1 MNEQQLL
8 YNIALTRI
16 GHFSLAS
23 ALHLYRTLGS
33 GEEIF
38 LHRNEAQDIL
48 PDCSPRL
55 IDNLKDWSEPLKR
68 AEVELEFCRNNN
80 IRVLCLG
87 DDNYPK
93 RLEDCADA
101 PLVMYYKGNANLNQS
116 RVINIIGTRHCTT
129 YGADFIRRFI
139 HDLKALCPEVLVVS
153 GLAYGVDIN
162 AHQQALAVGYETVGV
177 VAHGL
182 DYLYPAAHKDV
193 AREMVNHGGLLTEFM
208 TCTNADKGNFVRRNR
223 IVAGMSD
230 ACILIESAAH
240 GGGMITAGIAFDY
253 GREVFALPGRV
264 GDHFSEGCN
273 NAIRENKAILLTSVE
288 DFVKTMGWEDDALRI
303 EAQKK
308 GIERQLFPDLS
319 PEQQR
324 IVDVLTKSNDLQLN
338 QLSVKAGIPIGDI
351 TSILFQMEMMGVVKP
366 MAGGNYHLLN

>member
-38 LHRNEAQDIL
+38 LHRNEAQDLL

-273 NAIRENKAILLTSVE
+273 NAIRENKAMLLTSVE

-338 QLSVKAGIPIGDI
+338 QLSAKAGIPIGDI

-366 MAGGNYHLLN
+366 MAGGNYHLFN

>member
-16 GHFSLAS
+16 RHFSLAS

-273 NAIRENKAILLTSVE
+273 NAIRENKAMLLTSVE
-288 DFVKTMGWEDDALRI
+288 DFVKAMGWEDDALRI

-338 QLSVKAGIPIGDI
+338 QLSVKTGIPIGDI

-366 MAGGNYHLLN
+366 MAGGNYHLFN

>member
-273 NAIRENKAILLTSVE
+273 NAIRENKAMLLTSGE
-288 DFVKTMGWEDDALRI
+288 DFVKTRGWEDDALRI

-338 QLSVKAGIPIGDI
+338 QLSAKAGIPIGDI

-366 MAGGNYHLLN
+366 MAGVNYHRLN

>member
-273 NAIRENKAILLTSVE
+273 NVIRENKAILLTSAE
-288 DFVKTMGWEDDALRI
+288 DFVKAMGWEDDALRI

-338 QLSVKAGIPIGDI
+338 QLSVKTGIPIGDI

>member
-1 MNEQQLL
+1 MYEQQLL

-273 NAIRENKAILLTSVE
+273 NAIRENKAMLLTSAE

-338 QLSVKAGIPIGDI
+338 QLSVKTGIPIGDI

>member
-23 ALHLYRTLGS
+23 ALYLYRTLGS
-33 GEEIF
+33 GEEIY
-38 LHRNEAQDIL
+38 LHRNDIQDIL
-48 PDCSPRL
+48 PECSPRL
-55 IDNLKDWSEPLKR
+55 LANLKDWSEPLKR
-68 AEVELEFCRNNN
+68 AEVELEFCRDHN

-101 PLVMYYKGNANLNQS
+101 PMVLYYKGNANLNQS
-116 RVINIIGTRHCTT
+116 RVINVIGTRHCTM
-129 YGADFIRRFI
+129 YGADFIRKFLR
-139 HDLKALCPEVLVVS
+139 DLKALCPEVLVVS

-162 AHQQALAVGYETVGV
+162 AHQQALAVGYDTVGV

-230 ACILIESAAH
+230 ACILVESAAH
-240 GGGMITAGIAFDY
+240 GGGIITAGISFDY

-273 NAIRENKAILLTSVE
+273 NAIRENKAMLLTSAE

-338 QLSVKAGIPIGDI
+338 QLSVKTGIPIGDI

>member
-23 ALHLYRTLGS
+23 ALYLYRTLGS
-33 GEEIF
+33 GEEIY
-38 LHRNEAQDIL
+38 LHRNDIQDIL
-48 PDCSPRL
+48 PECSPRL
-55 IDNLKDWSEPLKR
+55 LANLKDWSEPLKR
-68 AEVELEFCRNNN
+68 AEVELEFCRDHN

-101 PLVMYYKGNANLNQS
+101 PVVLYYKGNANLNQS
-116 RVINIIGTRHCTT
+116 RVINIIGTRHCTM
-129 YGADFIRRFI
+129 YGADFIRKFLR
-139 HDLKALCPEVLVVS
+139 DLKALCPEVLVVS

-162 AHQQALAVGYETVGV
+162 AHQQALAVGYDTVGV

-240 GGGMITAGIAFDY
+240 GGGIITAGISFDY

-273 NAIRENKAILLTSVE
+273 NAIRENKAILLTSAE

-338 QLSVKAGIPIGDI
+338 QLSVKTGIPIGDI

>member
-273 NAIRENKAILLTSVE
+273 NAIRENKAMLLTSVE

-338 QLSVKAGIPIGDI
+338 QLSVKTGIPIGDI

>member
-338 QLSVKAGIPIGDI
+338 QLSVKTGISIGDI

>member
-38 LHRNEAQDIL
+38 LHRNEVQDIL

-87 DDNYPK
+87 DDDYPK

-101 PLVMYYKGNANLNQS
+101 PLVLYYKGNANLNQS

-193 AREMVNHGGLLTEFM
+193 AREMVSHGGLLTEFM

-264 GDHFSEGCN
+264 GDHFSTGCN
-273 NAIRENKAILLTSVE
+273 NAIRDNKAMLLTSAE
-288 DFVKTMGWEDDALRI
+288 DFVKAMGWEDDALRI
-303 EAQKK
+303 EAQKR
-308 GIERQLFPDLS
+308 GIERQLFPNLT

-324 IVDVLTKSNDLQLN
+324 IVDVLSECNDLQLN
-338 QLSVKAGIPIGDI
+338 QLAVKTGIPIGEI

-366 MAGGNYHLLN
+366 MAGGNYHLFK

>member
-23 ALHLYRTLGS
+23 ALYLYRTLGS
-33 GEEIF
+33 GEEIY
-38 LHRNEAQDIL
+38 LHRNDIQDIL
-48 PDCSPRL
+48 PECSPRL
-55 IDNLKDWSEPLKR
+55 LANLKDWSEPLKR
-68 AEVELEFCRNNN
+68 AEVELEFCRDHN

-101 PLVMYYKGNANLNQS
+101 PVVLYYKGNANLNQS
-116 RVINIIGTRHCTT
+116 RVINIIGTRHCTM
-129 YGADFIRRFI
+129 YGADFIRKFLR
-139 HDLKALCPEVLVVS
+139 DLKALCPEVLVVS

-162 AHQQALAVGYETVGV
+162 AHQQALAVGYDTVGV

-230 ACILIESAAH
+230 ACILVESAAH
-240 GGGMITAGIAFDY
+240 GGGIITAGISFDY

-273 NAIRENKAILLTSVE
+273 NAIRENKAMLLTSAE

-338 QLSVKAGIPIGDI
+338 QLSVKTGIPIGDI
-351 TSILFQMEMMGVVKP
+351 TSFLFQMEMMGVVKP

>member
-23 ALHLYRTLGS
+23 ALYLYRTLGS
-33 GEEIF
+33 GEEIY
-38 LHRNEAQDIL
+38 LHRNDIQDIL
-48 PDCSPRL
+48 PECSPRL
-55 IDNLKDWSEPLKR
+55 LANLKDWSEPLKR
-68 AEVELEFCRNNN
+68 AEVELEFCRDHN

-101 PLVMYYKGNANLNQS
+101 PVVLYYKGNANLNQA
-116 RVINIIGTRHCTT
+116 RVINIIGTRHCTM
-129 YGADFIRRFI
+129 YGADFIRKFLR
-139 HDLKALCPEVLVVS
+139 DLKALCPEVLVVS

-162 AHQQALAVGYETVGV
+162 AHQQALAVGYDTVGV

-230 ACILIESAAH
+230 ACILVESAAH
-240 GGGMITAGIAFDY
+240 GGGIITAGISFDY

-273 NAIRENKAILLTSVE
+273 NAIRENKAILLTSAE

-338 QLSVKAGIPIGDI
+338 QLSVKTGIPIGDI

>member
-23 ALHLYRTLGS
+23 ALYLYRTLGS
-33 GEEIF
+33 GEEIY
-38 LHRNEAQDIL
+38 LHRNDIQDIL
-48 PDCSPRL
+48 PECSPRL
-55 IDNLKDWSEPLKR
+55 LTNLKDWSEPLKR
-68 AEVELEFCRNNN
+68 AEVELEFCRDHN

-101 PLVMYYKGNANLNQS
+101 PVVLYYKGNANLNQS
-116 RVINIIGTRHCTT
+116 RVINVIGTRHCTM
-129 YGADFIRRFI
+129 YGADFIRKFLR
-139 HDLKALCPEVLVVS
+139 DLKALCPEVLVVS

-162 AHQQALAVGYETVGV
+162 AHQQALAVGYDTVGV

-230 ACILIESAAH
+230 ACILVESAAH
-240 GGGMITAGIAFDY
+240 GGGIITAGISFDY

-273 NAIRENKAILLTSVE
+273 NAIRENKAILLTSAE

-338 QLSVKAGIPIGDI
+338 QLSVKTGIPIGDI

>member
-1 MNEQQLL
+1 MNEQLL

-23 ALHLYRTLGS
+23 ALYLYRTLGS
-33 GEEIF
+33 GEEIY
-38 LHRNEAQDIL
+38 LHRNDIQDIL
-48 PDCSPRL
+48 PECSPRL
-55 IDNLKDWSEPLKR
+55 LANLKDWSEPLKR
-68 AEVELEFCRNNN
+68 AEVELEFCRDHN

-101 PLVMYYKGNANLNQS
+101 PVVLYYKGNANLNQS
-116 RVINIIGTRHCTT
+116 RVINIIGTRHCTM
-129 YGADFIRRFI
+129 YGADFIRKFLR
-139 HDLKALCPEVLVVS
+139 DLKALCPEVLVVS

-162 AHQQALAVGYETVGV
+162 AHQQALAVGYDTVGV

-240 GGGMITAGIAFDY
+240 GGGIITAGISFDY

-273 NAIRENKAILLTSVE
+273 NAIRENKAMLLTSAE

-338 QLSVKAGIPIGDI
+338 QLSVKTGIPIGDI

>member
-23 ALHLYRTLGS
+23 ALYLYRTLGS
-33 GEEIF
+33 GEEIY
-38 LHRNEAQDIL
+38 LHRNDIQDIL
-48 PDCSPRL
+48 PECSPRL
-55 IDNLKDWSEPLKR
+55 LANLKDWSEPLKR
-68 AEVELEFCRNNN
+68 AEVELEFCRDHN

-101 PLVMYYKGNANLNQS
+101 PVVLYYKGNANLNQS
-116 RVINIIGTRHCTT
+116 RVINIIGTRHCTM
-129 YGADFIRRFI
+129 YGADFIRKFLR
-139 HDLKALCPEVLVVS
+139 DLKALCPEVLVVS

-162 AHQQALAVGYETVGV
+162 AHQQALAVGYDTVGV

-240 GGGMITAGIAFDY
+240 GGGIITAGISFDY

-273 NAIRENKAILLTSVE
+273 NAIRENKAMLLTSAE

-338 QLSVKAGIPIGDI
+338 QLSVKTGIPIGDI

>member
-273 NAIRENKAILLTSVE
+273 NAIRENKAMLLTSAE

-324 IVDVLTKSNDLQLN
+324 IVDVLMKSNDLQLN
-338 QLSVKAGIPIGDI
+338 QLSVKTGIPIGDI

>member
-80 IRVLCLG
+80 IRVLCPG

-273 NAIRENKAILLTSVE
+273 NAIRENKAMLLTSVE

-338 QLSVKAGIPIGDI
+338 QLSVKTGIPIGDI

-366 MAGGNYHLLN
+366 MAGGNYHLFN

>member
-273 NAIRENKAILLTSVE
+273 NAIRENKAMLLTSVE
-288 DFVKTMGWEDDALRI
+288 DFVKAMGWEDDALRI

-324 IVDVLTKSNDLQLN
+324 IVDVLTKSNNLQLN
-338 QLSVKAGIPIGDI
+338 QLSVKTGIPIGDI

>member
-38 LHRNEAQDIL
+38 LHRNDIQDIL

-87 DDNYPK
+87 DDDYPK

-193 AREMVNHGGLLTEFM
+193 AREMVSHGGLLTEFM

-264 GDHFSEGCN
+264 GDHFSTGCN
-273 NAIRENKAILLTSVE
+273 NAIRDNKAMLLTSAE
-288 DFVKTMGWEDDALRI
+288 DFVKAMGWEDDALRI
-303 EAQKK
+303 EAQKR
-308 GIERQLFPDLS
+308 GIERQLFPNLTH
-319 PEQQR
+319 EQQR
-324 IVDVLTKSNDLQLN
+324 IVDVLSECNDLQLN
-338 QLSVKAGIPIGDI
+338 QLAVKTGIPIGEI

-366 MAGGNYHLLN
+366 MAGGNYHLYK

>member
-23 ALHLYRTLGS
+23 ALYLYRTLGS
-33 GEEIF
+33 GEEIY
-38 LHRNEAQDIL
+38 LHRNDIQDIL
-48 PDCSPRL
+48 PECSPRL
-55 IDNLKDWSEPLKR
+55 LANLKDWSEPLKR
-68 AEVELEFCRNNN
+68 AEVELEFCRDHN

-101 PLVMYYKGNANLNQS
+101 PMVLYYKGNANLNQS
-116 RVINIIGTRHCTT
+116 RVINIIGTRHCTM
-129 YGADFIRRFI
+129 YGADFIRKFLR
-139 HDLKALCPEVLVVS
+139 DLKALCPEVLVVS

-162 AHQQALAVGYETVGV
+162 AHQQALAVGYDTVGV

-230 ACILIESAAH
+230 ACILVESAAH
-240 GGGMITAGIAFDY
+240 GGGIITAGISFDY

-273 NAIRENKAILLTSVE
+273 NAIRENKAMLLTSAE

-338 QLSVKAGIPIGDI
+338 QLSVKTGIPIGDI

>member
-273 NAIRENKAILLTSVE
+273 NAIRENKAMLLTSVE

-338 QLSVKAGIPIGDI
+338 QLSAKAGIPIGDI

>member
-273 NAIRENKAILLTSVE
+273 NAIRENKAMLLTSVE

-324 IVDVLTKSNDLQLN
+324 IVDALTKSNDLQLN
-338 QLSVKAGIPIGDI
+338 QLSVKTGIPIGDI

>member
-273 NAIRENKAILLTSVE
+273 NAIRENKAMLLTSVE

-308 GIERQLFPDLS
+308 GIERQLFPYLS

-338 QLSVKAGIPIGDI
+338 QLSVKTGIPIGDI

>member
-23 ALHLYRTLGS
+23 ALYLYRTLGS
-33 GEEIF
+33 GEEIY
-38 LHRNEAQDIL
+38 LHRNDIQDIL
-48 PDCSPRL
+48 PECSPRL
-55 IDNLKDWSEPLKR
+55 LANLKDWSEPLKR
-68 AEVELEFCRNNN
+68 AEVELEFCRDHN

-101 PLVMYYKGNANLNQS
+101 PMVLYFKGNANLNQS
-116 RVINIIGTRHCTT
+116 RVINIIGTRHCTM
-129 YGADFIRRFI
+129 YGADFIRKFLR
-139 HDLKALCPEVLVVS
+139 DLKALCPEVLVVS

-162 AHQQALAVGYETVGV
+162 AHQQALAVGYDTVGV

-230 ACILIESAAH
+230 ACILVESAAH
-240 GGGMITAGIAFDY
+240 GGGIITAGISFDY

-273 NAIRENKAILLTSVE
+273 NAIRENKAILLTSAE

-338 QLSVKAGIPIGDI
+338 QLSVKTGIPIGDI

>member
-273 NAIRENKAILLTSVE
+273 NAIRENKAMLLTSVE

-338 QLSVKAGIPIGDI
+338 QLSVKTCIPIGDI

>member
-38 LHRNEAQDIL
+38 LHRNDIQDIL

-87 DDNYPK
+87 DDDYPK

-193 AREMVNHGGLLTEFM
+193 AREMVSHGGLLTEFM

-230 ACILIESAAH
+230 ACVLIESAAH

-264 GDHFSEGCN
+264 GDHFSTGCN
-273 NAIRENKAILLTSVE
+273 NAIRDNKAMLLTSAE
-288 DFVKTMGWEDDALRI
+288 DFVKAMGWEDDALRI
-303 EAQKK
+303 EAQKR
-308 GIERQLFPDLS
+308 GIERQLFPNLT

-324 IVDVLTKSNDLQLN
+324 IVDVLSECNDLQLN
-338 QLSVKAGIPIGDI
+338 QLAVKTGIPIGEI

-366 MAGGNYHLLN
+366 MAGGNYHLFK

>member
-23 ALHLYRTLGS
+23 ALYLYRTLGS
-33 GEEIF
+33 GEEIY
-38 LHRNEAQDIL
+38 LHRNDIQDIL
-48 PDCSPRL
+48 PECSPRL
-55 IDNLKDWSEPLKR
+55 LANLKDWSEPLKR
-68 AEVELEFCRNNN
+68 AEVELEFCRDHN
-80 IRVLCLG
+80 ISVLCLG

-101 PLVMYYKGNANLNQS
+101 PVVLYYKGNANLNQS
-116 RVINIIGTRHCTT
+116 RVINIIGTRHCTM
-129 YGADFIRRFI
+129 YGADFIRKFLR
-139 HDLKALCPEVLVVS
+139 DLKALCPEVLVVS

-162 AHQQALAVGYETVGV
+162 AHQQALAVGYDTVGV

-230 ACILIESAAH
+230 ACILVESAAH
-240 GGGMITAGIAFDY
+240 GGGIITAGISFDY

-273 NAIRENKAILLTSVE
+273 NAIRENKAMLLTSAE

-338 QLSVKAGIPIGDI
+338 QLSVKTGIPIGDI

>member
-193 AREMVNHGGLLTEFM
+193 AREMVNHDGLLTEFM

-273 NAIRENKAILLTSVE
+273 NAIRENKAILLTSAE

-338 QLSVKAGIPIGDI
+338 QLSVKTGIPIGDI

>member
-273 NAIRENKAILLTSVE
+273 NAIRENKAMLLTSVE
-288 DFVKTMGWEDDALRI
+288 DFVKAMGWEDDALRI
-303 EAQKK
+303 EAQKR

-324 IVDVLTKSNDLQLN
+324 IVNALSETNDLQLN
-338 QLSVKAGIPIGDI
+338 QLSVKSGIPIGDI

-366 MAGGNYHLLN
+366 MAGGNYHLYK

>member
-273 NAIRENKAILLTSVE
+273 NAIRENKAMLLTSAE
-288 DFVKTMGWEDDALRI
+288 DFVKAMGWEDDALRI

-338 QLSVKAGIPIGDI
+338 QLSVKTGIPIGDI

-366 MAGGNYHLLN
+366 MAGGNYHLFN

>member
-38 LHRNEAQDIL
+38 LHRNEVQDIL

-273 NAIRENKAILLTSVE
+273 NAIRENKAILLTSAE

-338 QLSVKAGIPIGDI
+338 QLSAKAGIPIGDI

-366 MAGGNYHLLN
+366 MAGGNYHLFN

>member
-23 ALHLYRTLGS
+23 ALYLYRTLGS
-33 GEEIF
+33 GEEIY
-38 LHRNEAQDIL
+38 LHRNDIQDIL
-48 PDCSPRL
+48 PECSPRL
-55 IDNLKDWSEPLKR
+55 LANLKDWSEPLKR
-68 AEVELEFCRNNN
+68 AEVELEFCRDHN

-101 PLVMYYKGNANLNQS
+101 PVVLYYKGNANLNQS
-116 RVINIIGTRHCTT
+116 RVINIIGTRHCTM
-129 YGADFIRRFI
+129 YGADFVRKFLRG
-139 HDLKALCPEVLVVS
+139 LKALCPEVLVVS

-162 AHQQALAVGYETVGV
+162 AHQQALAVGYDTVGV

-230 ACILIESAAH
+230 ACILVESAAH
-240 GGGMITAGIAFDY
+240 GGGIITAGISFDY

-273 NAIRENKAILLTSVE
+273 NAIRENKAMLLTSAE

-338 QLSVKAGIPIGDI
+338 QLSVKTGIPIGDI

>member
-38 LHRNEAQDIL
+38 LHRNEIKDIL
-48 PDCSPRL
+48 PDCSQRL
-55 IDNLKDWSEPLKR
+55 VENIKDWSGPLKR
-68 AEVELEFCRNNN
+68 AEVEMDFCRSHD

-87 DDNYPK
+87 ESDYPK
-93 RLEDCADA
+93 RMEECADA
-101 PLVMYYKGNANLNQS
+101 PLVLYYKGNANLNQS

-129 YGADFIRRFI
+129 YGADFIQRFL
-139 HDLKALCPEVLVVS
+139 HDLKTICPEVLVVS

-162 AHQQALAVGYETVGV
+162 AHQQSLAVGYGTVGV

-182 DYLYPAAHKDV
+182 DYLYPSAHKDT

-230 ACILIESAAH
+230 ACILIESAGH

-253 GREVFALPGRV
+253 GRDVFALPGRV

-273 NAIRENKAILLTSVE
+273 KAISENKAMLLTSAE

-303 EAQKK
+303 EAQKR

-324 IVDVLTKSNDLQLN
+324 IVDALSETNDLQLN
-338 QLSVKAGIPIGDI
+338 QLSVKSGIPIGDI

-366 MAGGNYHLLN
+366 MAGGNYHLFK

>member
-273 NAIRENKAILLTSVE
+273 NAIRENKAMLLTSVE

-366 MAGGNYHLLN
+366 MAGGNYHLFN

>member
-273 NAIRENKAILLTSVE
+273 NAIRENKAMLLTSVE

-324 IVDVLTKSNDLQLN
+324 IVDILTKSNDLQLN
-338 QLSVKAGIPIGDI
+338 QLSVKTGIPIGDI

-366 MAGGNYHLLN
+366 MAGGNYHLFN

>member
-273 NAIRENKAILLTSVE
+273 NAIRENKAILLTSAE

-338 QLSVKAGIPIGDI
+338 QLSVKTGIPIGDI

-366 MAGGNYHLLN
+366 MAGGNYHLFN

>member
-273 NAIRENKAILLTSVE
+273 NAIRENKAILLTSAE

-303 EAQKK
+303 EAQKN

-338 QLSVKAGIPIGDI
+338 QLSVKTAIPIGDI